1 MTTSVLRALLP
12 VATLAFAA
20 AVLPEIHFSA
30 PWRDSGSA
38 FQVPGQTKPPGQ
50 TSTSQPP
57 ASLRPSVAS
66 CQDGGAVPAAKEPR
80 LQASLLLLPDQTVKA
95 DFGSRVSKAYF
106 VIEASISNAHSS
118 GFAITGLELLSADGC
133 PISVTSPKTI
143 AAKVPHRPKLVPEW
157 LLGQECLIPKWFTG
171 QEILVPSSSGVPTRL
186 FVQKDSLNLVEGRL
200 PPGLQLVGWVSETL
214 FVPKAIR
221 ATY

>member
-1 MTTSVLRALLP
+1 M
-12 VATLAFAA
+12 
-20 AVLPEIHFSA
+20 PEIHFSA
-30 PWRDSGSA
+30 PWRDSPP
-38 FQVPGQTKPPGQ
+38 QVSGQTKPCGQ
-50 TSTSQPP
+50 ASASGTP
-57 ASLRPSVAS
+57 ASLPPGVAN
-66 CQDGGAVPAAKEPR
+66 CQAVSAANEPR

-118 GFAITGLELLSADGC
+118 GFAITGLELLSADGY
-133 PISVTSPKTI
+133 PISVTPPKTI
-143 AAKVPHRPKLVPEW
+143 AAKVSNRPKLVPEW